1 MKFPFP
7 KRGGRRGPGPLAL
20 LYDEAQLP
28 NDIRRGLNWILAGN
42 TFGTMHG
49 IICGGGTTALVGL
62 AAALGAGDTV
72 FGLMVI
78 IPQIAAILQLPFSML
93 VNHTR
98 KRKFYLL
105 TYGLLSRMV
114 WLFMGF
120 LPLVSR
126 GPGDQAPIWLMAIL
140 LALSS
145 AGNSLITVVWF
156 PWFSDMAPIRIRGR
170 WLSLRDTILSV
181 ASLLFGFAVAYLL
194 DVLPQS
200 SKYIVVFL
208 VGGLLGCLDMLSFS
222 FSPEVWASEPK
233 KINLVGTVR
242 EVLENKRFMKMVIM
256 WTAWCFTANMS
267 GAYLTPYAM
276 NVMGLSFMQ
285 ITIFGTVAASLATV
299 LAVPRW
305 GAALDQFGAR
315 NVMLVGCIG
324 ASLTPL
330 FYLLSTPGNIWP
342 TFLHNAVGA
351 LFWSAANL
359 ACNGMQLAYSP
370 DDTRPTYIAVYT
382 CIAAIIGTALG
393 TASGSWMLEVCRTRG
408 WFEGYFDRYK
418 MLVLVS
424 VVLRFGFTI
433 LLVPRMDDDGKGTV
447 KDMLRSFRPK
457 RRMII

>member
-1 MKFPFP
+1 MRLPFF
-7 KRGGRRGPGPLAL
+7 KRRGERRPGALAL
-20 LYDEAQLP
+20 LYNEARLP
-28 NDIRRGLNWILAGN
+28 HDIRRGLNWILAGN
-42 TFGTMHG
+42 MFGNMHG

-62 AAALGAGDTV
+62 AAAMGAGDTV

-78 IPQIAAILQLPFSML
+78 IPQIAAVLQLPFSML
-93 VNHTR
+93 VNKTR

-114 WLFMGF
+114 WLFFGF

-126 GPGDQAPIWLMAIL
+126 GPGDQVPIWMMAIL
-140 LALSS
+140 LAISS

-181 ASLLFGFAVAYLL
+181 ANLLFGFLVAYLL
-194 DVLPQS
+194 DVLPDS

-208 VGGLLGCLDMLSFS
+208 VGGTLGVLDMLSFS
-222 FSPEVWASEPK
+222 FSPEVWASEPR
-233 KINLVGTVR
+233 KINLISTVR
-242 EVLENKRFMKMVIM
+242 EVLANKRFMKMVIM

-285 ITIFGTVAASLATV
+285 ITVFGTVAASLATV
-299 LAVPRW
+299 VAVPRW
-305 GAALDQFGAR
+305 GRALDQFGAR

-330 FYLLSTPGNIWP
+330 FYLFSVPGSIWP

-382 CIAAIIGTALG
+382 CIAAIVGTALG
-393 TASGSWMLEVCRTRG
+393 TACGSWMLETCRAHS
-408 WFEGYFDRYK
+408 WFTGSFDRYK
-418 MLVLVS
+418 LLVLVS
-424 VVLRFGFTI
+424 VILRFGFTL
-433 LLVPRMDDDGKGTV
+433 LLVPRMDKDGEGTV
-447 KDMLRSFRPK
+447 MDMLRSFRPARK
-457 RRMII
+457 VYY

>member
-1 MKFPFP
+1 MKFAFP
-7 KRGGRRGPGPLAL
+7 RRKGKKGPGALSL
-20 LYDEAQLP
+20 LYDEARLP
-28 NDIRRGLNWILAGN
+28 NNIRRGLNWILVGN
-42 TFGTMHG
+42 MFGNMHG

-78 IPQIAAILQLPFSML
+78 IPQIAAVLQLPFSML
-93 VNHTR
+93 VNRTR
-98 KRKFYLL
+98 KRKIYLL
-105 TYGLLSRMV
+105 TYGLISRMV

-126 GPGDQAPIWLMAIL
+126 GVGDQVPIWLMAVM
-140 LALSS
+140 LAMSS
-145 AGNSLITVVWF
+145 AGNALITVVWF

-181 ASLLFGFAVAYLL
+181 ANLLFGFLVAYLL
-194 DVLPQS
+194 DVLPET

-208 VGGLLGCLDMLSFS
+208 VGGLFGCLDMLSFS

-233 KINLVGTVR
+233 KINLVATVR
-242 EVLENKRFMKMVIM
+242 EVLANKRFMKMVIM
-256 WTAWCFTANMS
+256 WTTWCFTANMS

-285 ITIFGTVAASLATV
+285 ITVFGTVAASLATV
-299 LAVPRW
+299 VAVPRW
-305 GAALDQFGAR
+305 GRALDQFGAR

-330 FYLLSTPGNIWP
+330 FYLLSTPGSIWP
-342 TFLHNAVGA
+342 TFLHNAVGS

-393 TASGSWMLEVCRTRG
+393 TATGSWMLETCRTNG
-408 WFEGYFDRYK
+408 WFDGSFDRYK
-418 MLVLVS
+418 LLVLIS
-424 VVLRFGFTI
+424 VILRFGFTV
-433 LLVPRMDDDGKGTV
+433 LLVPRMDDDNKGTV
-447 KDMLRSFRPK
+447 MDMLRSFRPK
-457 RRMII
+457 KRIIV